1 MEGKTYLNNRSLCK
15 KEKQNKK
22 LESSLFCHKMF
33 SVSTLGKN
41 AKILDDST
49 LIEGFKR
56 KEKKKKNENTKQ

>member
-1 MEGKTYLNNRSLCK
+1 MLEGKTYLNNRSLCK

-41 AKILDDST
+41 DKILDDST
-49 LIEGFKR
+49 LIEGFKIKEE
-56 KEKKKKNENTKQ
+56 KEKRKH